1 MQDILERL
9 GKVGLVPVVKLDRA
23 EDAVPLAEALLA
35 GGLPC
40 AEITFRTAAAPAAI
54 KAIADNCP
62 DMLVGAGTVLTVAQA
77 EQAVASGAR
86 FVVSPGFSA
95 SVVDWCLAHQTPVLP
110 GVATPTDVM
119 AALEKG
125 LRVLK
130 FFPAEAYGGVNTLKA
145 LSAPFGGVKYMP
157 TGGVS
162 AKNMA
167 DYLALPSVHAVG
179 GSWMVEGKLI
189 SSGNFAEIT
198 RLAAEA
204 VALAAQA
211 RAKQARP

>member
-9 GKVGLVPVVKLDRA
+9 GTVGLVPVVKIDRA

-86 FVVSPGFSA
+86 FIVSPGFSA
-95 SVVDWCLAHQTPVLP
+95 AVVDWCLAHEAPVLP
-110 GVATPTDVM
+110 GIATPTDVM

-198 RLAAEA
+198 RLATEA
-204 VALAAQA
+204 VALV
-211 RAKQARP
+211 KQARP